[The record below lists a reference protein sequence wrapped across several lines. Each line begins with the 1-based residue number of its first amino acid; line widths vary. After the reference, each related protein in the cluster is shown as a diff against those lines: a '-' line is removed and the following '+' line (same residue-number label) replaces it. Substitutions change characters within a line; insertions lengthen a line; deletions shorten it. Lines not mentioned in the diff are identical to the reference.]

1 MHGVQNARST
11 HFANEEINSY
21 GFDMGSKAAR
31 EISRNYSQWGKSAP
45 GANRAAAGAPILHL
59 YAEPDEA
66 GFLAAQ
72 QALAREPWFQV
83 QKLGAQ
89 SDFPMFE
96 ASGDIVR
103 AIEGSW
109 WRSSEMMH
117 RTRFGC
123 PARDVCC
130 RLEHYSSV

>member
-1 MHGVQNARST
+1 M
-11 HFANEEINSY
+11 
-21 GFDMGSKAAR
+21 
-31 EISRNYSQWGKSAP
+31 KSAEIIP
-45 GANRAAAGAPILHL
+45 SGGSLLQALTGLQPALPILHL

-72 QALAREPWFQV
+72 QALATEPWFQV